1 MLEREDQPSAPT
13 QRPGSGR
20 DHRRQIAEVHQR
32 VGRHD
37 HVELV
42 VPLPKELRQLGL
54 DQHVVDLLSRA
65 RASIPADKSTPVNRR
80 ANGARNGAQS
90 PVPQPASLVL
100 PRWFERRLL
109 QHGRHERGRAVG
121 QTLEPRLERRGEP
134 VERLLDEL
142 VRRAGRRVTA
152 AAGGEH
158 VPGDRIARIL
168 GEPRLEDLSR
178 PVELAQRAMR
188 QRQQPRRVVMRGTEC
203 DRLAEAHRGFFR
215 TIQAVAQD
223 PEVRVRIDVMA
234 MAARYSASA
243 SPECPVARSSTP
255 RLLWV
260 LACRGAT
267 TIARRYA
274 STAPSSPP
282 AD

>member
-109 QHGRHERGRAVG
+109 QHG
-121 QTLEPRLERRGEP
+121 
-134 VERLLDEL
+134 
-142 VRRAGRRVTA
+142 
-152 AAGGEH
+152 
-158 VPGDRIARIL
+158 
-168 GEPRLEDLSR
+168 
-178 PVELAQRAMR
+178 
-188 QRQQPRRVVMRGTEC
+188 
-203 DRLAEAHRGFFR
+203 
-215 TIQAVAQD
+215 
-223 PEVRVRIDVMA
+223 
-234 MAARYSASA
+234 
-243 SPECPVARSSTP
+243 
-255 RLLWV
+255 
-260 LACRGAT
+260 
-267 TIARRYA
+267 
-274 STAPSSPP
+274 
-282 AD
+282 